1 MKLSII
7 QPVNELNTIIKRYIV
22 VTSLEDNAN
31 LWFLPNAGNYI
42 NFNPIIKGHVCKYN
56 SDSEKFPIST
66 DFNIGIKAN
75 DILKFEVSHE
85 ETVQELPYPIIIVE
99 LQPTGFHRLFGQ
111 SAHDLRDKSLLLT
124 ECLKDSH
131 ISFENLYQQPSVE
144 EQIAFLED
152 KFIQLKDEPHPT
164 LSLSTLFN
172 EITHYIN
179 RTLQEVNVSDILKEF
194 SYSRSSLERDFK
206 KVIGFTPKEF
216 IQISRFNVIFRDLIV
231 NGYDYMQLEY
241 NYFDQSHLNKA
252 FKKFI
257 DIPPSKLQA
266 YVQDNDIKIYQMHP
280 DYQVQSLT

>member
-1 MKLSII
+1 LKLSII
-7 QPVNELNTIIKRYIV
+7 KPANELNTIIKQYIV
-22 VTSLEDNAN
+22 ISSLDDNAN

-42 NFNPIIKGHVCKYN
+42 NFNPTIEGYVCKYN

-66 DFNIGIKAN
+66 DFTVGVKTN
-75 DILKFEVSHE
+75 DILKFEVSDE
-85 ETVQELPYPIIIVE
+85 QISKELPYPIIVVE
-99 LQPTGFHRLFGQ
+99 LQPTGFHRLFGKN
-111 SAHDLRDKSLLLT
+111 AHELRNRPLLLT

-131 ISFENLYQQPSVE
+131 VSFENLYQLPSVE

-152 KFIQLKDEPHPT
+152 RFIQLKNNPHPT
-164 LSLSTLFN
+164 LSVSTLIH
-172 EITHYIN
+172 EITHYII

-194 SYSRSSLERDFK
+194 AYSRSSLERDFK

-216 IQISRFNVIFRDLIV
+216 IQISRFSVIFKDLIV

-266 YVQDNDIKIYQMHP
+266 YVQDNNIKIYQMHP
-280 DYQVQSLT
+280 EYLA